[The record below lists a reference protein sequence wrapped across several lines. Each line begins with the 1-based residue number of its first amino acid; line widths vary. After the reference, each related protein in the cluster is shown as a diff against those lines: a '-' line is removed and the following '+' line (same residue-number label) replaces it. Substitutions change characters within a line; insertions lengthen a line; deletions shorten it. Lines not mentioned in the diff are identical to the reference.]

1 MDKKKL
7 LPVIIV
13 LTTFFSAISAF
24 AQVASVK
31 GVVVDSN
38 GEPVIQAGVVI
49 DGTQTGVVTDIDGT
63 FEINAPKGATLYIS
77 SIGFKSKKVYVSG
90 GDLRVVL
97 ETESTALD
105 EVVVVGYGSMKR
117 KEMTSAISHIGAKD
131 FSSVSSLD
139 ASMLIQGKVSGVS
152 VSNTAVADP
161 NNIGSIQ
168 IRGVSSRSAGNGP
181 FIVVDGVP
189 GGDLTN
195 INPADIESIDVLK
208 DGAASAIYGTRGS
221 NGVILV
227 NLKKGSKDGNIHTT
241 YSGTVTLN
249 APKNELDMMTAEQYR
264 AYRTV
269 NNPLDDLGASSDW
282 FKATTR
288 LGFNHLHTLT
298 VSGGNAKTNYRVTAD
313 YRYARGIDLSSDRRE
328 YGARA
333 GVNHTTKSGL
343 FTFTANLT
351 PRIIKRNKMT
361 GSYSNVLVINPTAP
375 IYDETTSNG
384 YYHFRQAQTI
394 PTWSNL

>member
-63 FEINAPKGATLYIS
+63 FDINAPKGATLYIS

-288 LGFNHLHTLT
+288 FGFNHLHTLT

-333 GVNHTTKSGL
+333 GVNHTTKSEIGR
-343 FTFTANLT
+343 AH
-351 PRIIKRNKMT
+351 
-361 GSYSNVLVINPTAP
+361 V
-375 IYDETTSNG
+375 
-384 YYHFRQAQTI
+384 
-394 PTWSNL
+394 

>member
-227 NLKKGSKDGNIHTT
+227 NLKREARTETSTRPI
-241 YSGTVTLN
+241 
-249 APKNELDMMTAEQYR
+249 AE
-264 AYRTV
+264 
-269 NNPLDDLGASSDW
+269 P
-282 FKATTR
+282 
-288 LGFNHLHTLT
+288 
-298 VSGGNAKTNYRVTAD
+298 
-313 YRYARGIDLSSDRRE
+313 
-328 YGARA
+328 
-333 GVNHTTKSGL
+333 
-343 FTFTANLT
+343 
-351 PRIIKRNKMT
+351 
-361 GSYSNVLVINPTAP
+361 
-375 IYDETTSNG
+375 
-384 YYHFRQAQTI
+384 
-394 PTWSNL
+394 

>member
-1 MDKKKL
+1 MYKKKL
-7 LPVIIV
+7 MPVVIV
-13 LTTFFSAISAF
+13 LATFFSAISAF
-24 AQVASVK
+24 AQVAPVK
-31 GVVVDSN
+31 GVVVDAN

-49 DGTQTGVVTDIDGT
+49 DGTQTGVVTDIDGV
-63 FEINAPKGATLYIS
+63 FEINAPKGSTLVIS
-77 SIGFKSKKVYVSG
+77 SIGFKSQKVYVSG
-90 GDLRVVL
+90 GDMRVVL
-97 ETESTALD
+97 ETESTTLD

-117 KEMTSAISHIGAKD
+117 KEMTSAISHIGSKD

-181 FIVVDGVP
+181 FVVVDGVP

-249 APKNELDMMTAEQYR
+249 AQRM
-264 AYRTV
+264 
-269 NNPLDDLGASSDW
+269 
-282 FKATTR
+282 
-288 LGFNHLHTLT
+288 
-298 VSGGNAKTNYRVTAD
+298 
-313 YRYARGIDLSSDRRE
+313 
-328 YGARA
+328 
-333 GVNHTTKSGL
+333 
-343 FTFTANLT
+343 NL
-351 PRIIKRNKMT
+351 I
-361 GSYSNVLVINPTAP
+361 
-375 IYDETTSNG
+375 
-384 YYHFRQAQTI
+384 
-394 PTWSNL
+394 

>member
-1 MDKKKL
+1 
-7 LPVIIV
+7 
-13 LTTFFSAISAF
+13 
-24 AQVASVK
+24 
-31 GVVVDSN
+31 
-38 GEPVIQAGVVI
+38 
-49 DGTQTGVVTDIDGT
+49 
-63 FEINAPKGATLYIS
+63 
-77 SIGFKSKKVYVSG
+77 
-90 GDLRVVL
+90 
-97 ETESTALD
+97 
-105 EVVVVGYGSMKR
+105 
-117 KEMTSAISHIGAKD
+117 
-131 FSSVSSLD
+131 
-139 ASMLIQGKVSGVS
+139 MLIQGKVSGVS

-181 FIVVDGVP
+181 FVVVDGVP

-288 LGFNHLHTLT
+288 MGINHLHTLT

-343 FTFTANLT
+343 FT
-351 PRIIKRNKMT
+351 
-361 GSYSNVLVINPTAP
+361 SS
-375 IYDETTSNG
+375 S
-384 YYHFRQAQTI
+384 
-394 PTWSNL
+394 